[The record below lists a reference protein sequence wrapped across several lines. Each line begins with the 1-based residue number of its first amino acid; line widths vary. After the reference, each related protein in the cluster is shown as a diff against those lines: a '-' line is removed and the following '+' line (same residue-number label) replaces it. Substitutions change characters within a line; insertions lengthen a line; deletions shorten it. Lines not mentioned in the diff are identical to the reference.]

1 MNYNIA
7 SKKRPKKK
15 GLKKE
20 DKKDEDSDNVF
31 LTDIE
36 IKKTQNKVK
45 PTHPSEN
52 SEVPSKTKI
61 PSKIRAKQLN
71 TMNTDTS
78 KANSRLISRTKI
90 NNTDASAITDDK
102 NDLKT
107 GKIVNRRNITDPSP
121 NKGRSTISKN
131 ENDSETRKKSKNQKG
146 GQNKLQIKTVEQ
158 LLLHA
163 TDTQVKPIIGDE
175 IEELPELEYKR
186 ELLNFN
192 ILTPDE
198 VKDDIDSPGIESF
211 LTEIYT
217 AIASNGTTKEK
228 INVLTYFESL
238 IKSSNTANRLIN
250 SAFVILLL

>member
-1 MNYNIA
+1 
-7 SKKRPKKK
+7 
-15 GLKKE
+15 
-20 DKKDEDSDNVF
+20 
-31 LTDIE
+31 
-36 IKKTQNKVK
+36 
-45 PTHPSEN
+45 
-52 SEVPSKTKI
+52 
-61 PSKIRAKQLN
+61 
-71 TMNTDTS
+71 MNTDTS

-90 NNTDASAITDDK
+90 NNTDASAITDDR